1 MSEVLEAVQTE
12 DVAAETVTV
21 ETIAPEADATEA
33 ANTRTVCGCL
43 VEAIGPGVY
52 EVFRAGMRLGG
63 LYETPQGVYYNP
75 EIANART
82 GVADS
87 VDVAVLE
94 LKRAIE
100 SAPAPK
106 RAAKVAD
113 PGKAAM
119 REIVDMA
126 RVRFAAEAGKVRAA
140 DAAYRMEHGPRG
152 KVALAEA
159 AVKRA
164 ADALSDKGPSAMRYF
179 RLNTAED
186 KLAEARE
193 LVEVLKRSKDRAAER
208 EDQAKAT
215 LADMKARAIENL
227 GLRQADIDD
236 AISKVKPK
244 RKAK

>member
-1 MSEVLEAVQTE
+1 MATTEAVATE
-12 DVAAETVTV
+12 ATTEAVATETATV
-21 ETIAPEADATEA
+21 ETESAD
-33 ANTRTVCGCL
+33 TRTVCGCL

-82 GVADS
+82 GIADS

-106 RAAKVAD
+106 RAVKPAD

-119 REIVDMA
+119 REIVDTA
-126 RVRFAAEAGKVRAA
+126 RVRFAAESAKIRAS
-140 DAAYRMEHGPRG
+140 DVAYTAEHGPRG
-152 KVALAEA
+152 KVAMATA

-164 ADALSDKGPSAMRYF
+164 TDAITDKGPTLMRYE
-179 RLNTAED
+179 RLNEAES
-186 KLAEARE
+186 KLAEAND
-193 LVEVLKRSKDRAAER
+193 LVAAIYATKERAAVR
-208 EDQAKAT
+208 EAQHKAT
-215 LADMKARAIENL
+215 LADLKARAINDL
-227 GLRQADIDD
+227 GLRQSDIDD